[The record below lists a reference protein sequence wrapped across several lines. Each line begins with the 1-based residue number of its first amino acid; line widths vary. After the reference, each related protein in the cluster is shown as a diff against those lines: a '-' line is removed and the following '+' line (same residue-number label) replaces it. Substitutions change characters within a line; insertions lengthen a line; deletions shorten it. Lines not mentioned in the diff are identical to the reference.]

1 MFLNITNK
9 SKEGI
14 TLERKI
20 TLSWE
25 EFKKYFKISEDNL
38 KAIVLPDWEEQVQA
52 YLDKFDKVKKNL
64 IKDAAY
70 IKVAEKRGLS
80 DLGVI
85 QKMEDVNMGYN
96 ILIIDFGFQRE
107 TIDKMIKKAVDRRVD
122 AIMTRIK
129 EGRSKFKRQ
138 TQRLGDLP
146 AFAKLKAVK

>member
-1 MFLNITNK
+1 MYLNITNK

-107 TIDKMIKKAVDRRVD
+107 TIDKMI
-122 AIMTRIK
+122 
-129 EGRSKFKRQ
+129 
-138 TQRLGDLP
+138 
-146 AFAKLKAVK
+146 